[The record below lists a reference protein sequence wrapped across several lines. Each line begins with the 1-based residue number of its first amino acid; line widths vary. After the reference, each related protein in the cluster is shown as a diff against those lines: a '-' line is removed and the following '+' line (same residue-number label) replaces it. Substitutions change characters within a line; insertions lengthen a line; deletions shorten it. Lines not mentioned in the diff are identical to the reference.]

1 LGDRK
6 LKPPKI
12 GNFLYNKIFKQSRTL
27 PKMFKKKD
35 CRKCG
40 ERVNSN
46 YLFCPHC
53 GNLASKKKSSKNSGM
68 LGEDDFA
75 NEFENFQESILGGV
89 GGKVIGKMF
98 EKAVKILEKEIE
110 KETNRKNQDKSREL
124 KTNFQLFING
134 KRVENLNDNPLTKQK
149 VKIEREDF
157 QEINLPQNDL
167 KGFSDLPKNEPK
179 TNVRRFSDKV
189 IYEINI
195 PGVKSLKDISITKLE
210 NNIEIKARTKDK
222 AYNKLIPVNF
232 PIVDCNF
239 SRGKLFL
246 ELDSKE

>member
-1 LGDRK
+1 
-6 LKPPKI
+6 
-12 GNFLYNKIFKQSRTL
+12 
-27 PKMFKKKD
+27 MFKKKD

-53 GNLASKKKSSKNSGM
+53 GNLTGKKKSSKNSGM
-68 LGEDDFA
+68 LGEDDFT

-89 GGKVIGKMF
+89 GGRALG
-98 EKAVKILEKEIE
+98 KILESTISSLMKNVE
-110 KETNRKNQDKSREL
+110 KEMKKENQMRNQKKIAEP

-167 KGFSDLPKNEPK
+167 KGFSNLPKNEPK

-232 PIVDCNF
+232 PIVDYNF